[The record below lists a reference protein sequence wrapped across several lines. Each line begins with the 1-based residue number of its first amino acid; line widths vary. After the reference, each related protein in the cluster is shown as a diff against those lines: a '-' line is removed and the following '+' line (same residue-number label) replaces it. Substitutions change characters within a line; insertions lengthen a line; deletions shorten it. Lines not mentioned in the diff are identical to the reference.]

1 MSLRSKVNCGSEVF
15 GKLGSQLTRMRKYV
29 ERQNTGLFFFN
40 QYLQR
45 KKKESYIIC
54 TQYANTGLN
63 TKLGFPRLYS
73 FLKPYR

>member
-15 GKLGSQLTRMRKYV
+15 SKLRSQLTRMRKYV

-45 KKKESYIIC
+45 KKKGILILC

-63 TKLGFPRLYS
+63 AKLRFPRLYS
-73 FLKPYR
+73 FLKPHR

>member
-40 QYLQR
+40 QR
-45 KKKESYIIC
+45 KKKESNIIC
-54 TQYANTGLN
+54 TQYANTG
-63 TKLGFPRLYS
+63 
-73 FLKPYR
+73 